1 MAQKEPDSVGR
12 FLIGVG
18 VGIAITW
25 GYVRFG
31 FELPG
36 IADLPGKV
44 TSAAISMTADADLEN
59 WELPLEG
66 RQRAAAVVFAQ
77 NPDRLIEIDNAL
89 DHAVLNELWRT
100 KAVRRAQILNSTCT
114 GYDKVLSQ
122 PALRDRYE
130 RKFNTTDPDVIKAR
144 LLEQEIREDLFL
156 HGYLVRFWPDDS
168 PADRAA
174 RVQSVAEHRL
184 QPQPAQRA
192 ADREQAVLR

>member
-1 MAQKEPDSVGR
+1 MAQREPDSVVR

-36 IADLPGKV
+36 IADLPGQV
-44 TSAAISMTADADLEN
+44 MSGAISMTADADLEN
-59 WELPLEG
+59 WELPLEA

-89 DHAVLNELWRT
+89 DHAVLNELWRK

-114 GYDKVLSQ
+114 GYDKVLAQ
-122 PALRDRYE
+122 PALRDRHE
-130 RKFNTTDPDVIKAR
+130 RKFNTADPDFIKAR
-144 LLEQEIREDLFL
+144 LLAQDIRDDGFL
-156 HGYLVRFWPDDS
+156 QGYLVRFWPDDS
-168 PADRAA
+168 PAERAA
-174 RVQSVAEHRL
+174 RVQSVAEHQLR
-184 QPQPAQRA
+184 PQPAQRV
-192 ADREQAVLR
+192 ADSEQAVLR